1 MKGTWTEDADLM
13 AQISREVLY
22 SMSAYPRKLVHT
34 DELVRKHELPFSQ
47 IQLLTLL
54 YKQDVTVTE
63 AAHHL
68 NVAKTNLALL
78 IRQLSEKGFIER
90 IQDDVDRRKVFLH
103 MTEKGKTEYLAMER
117 SVAEQIARLDGKF
130 ARSEMKL
137 LLKSLSQV
145 NHVLNRVKP

>member
-1 MKGTWTEDADLM
+1 M

-103 MTEKGKTEYLAMER
+103 MTEKGKTEYLAMEK